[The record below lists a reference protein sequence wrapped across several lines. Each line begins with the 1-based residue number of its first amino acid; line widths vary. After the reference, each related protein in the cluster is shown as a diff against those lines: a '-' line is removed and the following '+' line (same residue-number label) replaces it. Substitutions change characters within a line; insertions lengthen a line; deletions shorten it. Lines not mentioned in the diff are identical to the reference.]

1 MLIFFFCV
9 CVVLLVVK
17 VTPVSKPSAFDDC
30 YSNPADPALWSLL
43 SRVVAQYTQRNAKV
57 GNILNSGQR

>member
-1 MLIFFFCV
+1 M
-9 CVVLLVVK
+9 VK

-57 GNILNSGQR
+57 SNVLTSDQGKVA